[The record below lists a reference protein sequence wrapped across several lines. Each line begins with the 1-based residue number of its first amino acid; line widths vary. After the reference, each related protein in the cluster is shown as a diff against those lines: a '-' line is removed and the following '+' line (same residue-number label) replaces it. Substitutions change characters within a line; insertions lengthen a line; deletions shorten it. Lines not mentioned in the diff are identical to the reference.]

1 MTITNFDKMIDRS
14 VYPTQKLNSA
24 DLRQHFGREDLLPFW
39 IADMDLPAPPNIVEK
54 LVARAQHSIYG
65 YEYRP
70 DNLYAAMLSWYERR
84 YQWTID
90 RSHIEQCP
98 GALSALA
105 ILVNQHTEEGDGII
119 LQPPVFF
126 EFRLVLRKNNRRM
139 VKNALRLVDGRYEI
153 DFEDLEAKAAD
164 PKNKLLILCNP
175 HNPIGRVWIRK
186 ELTQIA
192 TICEKHNVL
201 VVSDEIHGDIVFPP
215 HQYTPYASISAS
227 AAQNSFT
234 CLSPA
239 KTFNLAGMVDGVVV
253 IPNDDFRQQFN
264 HFADRYQINRN
275 NVFASAAMEAA
286 YGEGEVWLEAL
297 LDYLGQN
304 VAFMQAYLQG
314 HVPRVKL
321 IQPEGTY
328 LAWLDFRELGLEAKQ
343 LDKFLAEEAGLALN
357 SGYWFGGEGAGF
369 ARMNIA
375 APRQL
380 LDRALT
386 QLRQAIAAL
395 T

>member
-1 MTITNFDKMIDRS
+1 MMTTNFDKMIDRS
-14 VYPTQKLNSA
+14 VYPTQKLNAA
-24 DLRQHFGREDLLPFW
+24 DLQQHFGRDDLLPFW
-39 IADMDLPAPPNIVEK
+39 IADMDLPAPPSVIDK
-54 LVARAQHSIYG
+54 LVARSEHGIYG

-70 DNLYAAMLSWYERR
+70 DSVYAAMLKWYEHRH
-84 YQWTID
+84 QWAID

-105 ILVNQHTEEGDGII
+105 ILINQHTEEGDGII

-126 EFRLVLRKNNRRM
+126 EFRLVLRKNKRKM

-164 PKNKLLILCNP
+164 PQNKMLILCNP
-175 HNPIGRVWIRK
+175 HNPVGRVWTRA
-186 ELTQIA
+186 ELERIA
-192 TICEKHNVL
+192 AICARYNLL

-215 HQYTPYASISAS
+215 HQYTPYASISES

-253 IPNDDFRQQFN
+253 IPNDDFRQRFN
-264 HFADRYQINRN
+264 HFADRYQINRT
-275 NVFASAAMEAA
+275 NVFTSAAMEAA
-286 YGEGEVWLEAL
+286 YSEGDAWLAAL
-297 LDYLGQN
+297 LDYLWQN
-304 VAFMQAYLQG
+304 VTFIQNYLQQ
-314 HVPRVKL
+314 HLPQVKL

-328 LAWLDFRELGLEAKQ
+328 LVWLDFRGLGLEAKQ
-343 LDKFLAEEAGLALN
+343 LDTFLTQKAGLALN
-357 SGYWFGGEGAGF
+357 SGYWFGSEGAGF

-380 LDRALT
+380 IDRALT
-386 QLRQAIAAL
+386 QLRQAAG
-395 T
+395 